1 VFANGREAD
10 AMSLIDPIKDHHSET
25 RMFVGRVIL
34 SSVIAIILLGT
45 VIARLVQLQIYDHE
59 LFAEKSQGNRVRTE
73 AVPPT
78 RGLIFDRRGRV
89 LAENLPAYQLEL
101 IPEQVPDLADTLAR
115 LANIGLIK
123 EEDIPRFNGLSQ
135 SGQRFKPI
143 TLRFRLSEDEIA
155 NFAVQR
161 PRFPGV
167 DLQPRLVRHY
177 PDGELVAHAIGYVGA
192 LSTADL
198 QRLDGPAYAGTSHTG
213 KTGVEHFNEEML
225 HGDVGFQ
232 QIVTNAFGRQVPVET
247 REFSDILPASEAPT
261 PGANLYLSLDL
272 DLQRVATQA
281 LEGRRGSIVAIDP
294 TNGEILALVSAPTFD
309 PNAFATGMS
318 RSDYNALQN
327 DEDRPLFNRAVRGN
341 YPPGST
347 IKPMLSLA
355 ALEVGATNLTRRTV
369 CIGWYSL
376 PGSSHRYRD
385 WRPEGHGE
393 VDLHDAISQ
402 SCDVYF
408 YEISRDIGIDTM
420 HEYLDQ
426 FGLGKV
432 TGLDIVGE
440 SNGLNPSTA
449 WKRQAF
455 RERADQVWFPGE
467 TIIASIGQGYM
478 LATPLQLANAT
489 AALAARGTR
498 FRPHIVAAFEDPI
511 SGKRTLVAP
520 ERLPGVSIDSE
531 FYWDNII
538 AAMHDVMQSPTG
550 TARAAGAKSEYQ
562 MAGKSGTAQ
571 VFTIAQEEEYNEDE
585 IDERLRD
592 HALFISFA
600 PLENPRIA
608 VAIIIENG
616 SSGSRVAAPIARAIM
631 DQHLI
636 GNTDAL

>member
-1 VFANGREAD
+1 
-10 AMSLIDPIKDHHSET
+10 MSLTARIKDHHSET
-25 RMFVGRVIL
+25 RLFVARVIL
-34 SSVIAIILLGT
+34 SSVIGIILLGT
-45 VIARLVQLQIYDHE
+45 VVARLIQLQIYDHE
-59 LFAEKSQGNRVRTE
+59 LFAEQSQGNRVRTE

-101 IPEQVPDLADTLAR
+101 IPEQVPDLDDTLAR
-115 LANIGLIK
+115 LAGIGLIK
-123 EEDIPRFNGLSQ
+123 EEDIPRFNGLSR
-135 SGQRFKPI
+135 SGPRFKPI

-177 PDGELVAHAIGYVGA
+177 PDGELIAHAVGYVGA

-198 QRLDGPAYAGTSHTG
+198 GRLDAAAYSGTSHTG
-213 KTGVEHFNEEML
+213 KTGVEHFNEELL
-225 HGDVGFQ
+225 HGHVGFQ
-232 QIVTNAFGRQVPVET
+232 QVVTNALGRQVPVET
-247 REFSDILPASEAPT
+247 RDFSDALPASESPK
-261 PGANLYLSLDL
+261 PGNNLYLTLDL
-272 DLQRVATQA
+272 DLQRIATRA
-281 LEGRRGSIVAIDP
+281 LDGKRGSIVAIDP
-294 TNGEILALVSAPTFD
+294 SNGEILALVSAPSFD
-309 PNAFATGMS
+309 PNGFATGMS
-318 RSDYNALQN
+318 PSEYNALQN
-327 DEDRPLFNRAVRGN
+327 DEGRPLFNRAVRGT

-355 ALEVGATNLTRRTV
+355 ALEVGATNLTRRSV

-408 YEISRDIGIDTM
+408 YEISRDIGIDNM
-420 HEYLDQ
+420 HLYLDQ
-426 FGLGKV
+426 FGLGRQS
-432 TGLDIVGE
+432 GLDMDGE
-440 SNGLNPSTA
+440 SDGLNPSRE

-478 LATPLQLANAT
+478 LATPIQLANAV
-489 AALAARGTR
+489 AALGARGDR
-498 FRPHIVAAFEDPI
+498 FKPHLVAAFEDPI
-511 SGKRTLVAP
+511 TGRRTLVAP
-520 ERLPGVSIDSE
+520 ERLPRVNIDNE
-531 FYWDNII
+531 FYWDNIL

-550 TARAAGAKSEYQ
+550 TARAAGANARYE

-571 VFTIAQEEEYNEDE
+571 VFSIAQEEEYDEDE
-585 IDERLRD
+585 IAERLRD
-592 HALFISFA
+592 HALFVSFA

-608 VAIIIENG
+608 VAVVIENG
-616 SSGSRVAAPIARAIM
+616 SSGSRVAAPVARAIM
-631 DQHLI
+631 DQYLN
-636 GNTDAL
+636 GTDDAL